1 MHGDSRRLSVL
12 LDTTPRALAEGLD
25 HIATV
30 LAEQD
35 AEAAAILRAAQRQ
48 LEILAYNRYAAHHNG
63 LGARRDFIRRHRAR
77 AGRSRSHER

>member
-1 MHGDSRRLSVL
+1 MMQL

-35 AEAAAILRAAQRQ
+35 GEVVTILRRAQRD
-48 LEILAYNRYAAHHNG
+48 LEILAWNRYAAHHNR
-63 LGARRDFIRRHRAR
+63 LGSRRDFVRRHRAR
-77 AGRSRSHER
+77 AGREAC